1 MNKEQQLTN
10 AIVFATNKHNGQY
23 DKAGMPYILHPLAVM
38 NMVATIDEK
47 IVAVLH
53 DVLEDTDATKEDL
66 LLIGIDRE
74 LINDI
79 LVLSHNGINYEKYIE
94 NIKACESQVAINVKL
109 ADLTHNSDL
118 KRLKE
123 VTPKDIARLEKYIKA
138 IEFLRH

>member
-123 VTPKDIARLEKYIKA
+123 VTPKDIARLEKYKKA
-138 IEFLRH
+138 IEFLRY